1 MPHRQPPVSRTF
13 ASGTRNENCLDR
25 PRLPWC
31 GYRAVGARSGV
42 AGHRSPRKP
51 AATRDRGPTRR
62 ADVLPYPVASA
73 YPRLPIPLLEPR
85 AGKRARTRAHGLGRG
100 HQAGGVTPVERD
112 AGPAGKTSNPR
123 LPPRD
128 AERAVGGIQAWVE
141 NPGRRASS
149 PTTLLR
155 FATIARRPQKVCPG
169 FSRGTSADSPPSG
182 RPESAEAVQASQ
194 RSRRV
199 CGRSAGAQGQSVA
212 ATAHTHH
219 GGAQRAARRL
229 AAWRHPRTKPP
240 GG

>member
-42 AGHRSPRKP
+42 AGHRSPPKP
-51 AATRDRGPTRR
+51 AATRDLGPTRR

-169 FSRGTSADSPPSG
+169 FSRGHRQTPRQADALNQPRLSKRPNDRAASAVGPL
-182 RPESAEAVQASQ
+182 A
-194 RSRRV
+194 RRV
-199 CGRSAGAQGQSVA
+199 SR
-212 ATAHTHH
+212 
-219 GGAQRAARRL
+219 
-229 AAWRHPRTKPP
+229 
-240 GG
+240 